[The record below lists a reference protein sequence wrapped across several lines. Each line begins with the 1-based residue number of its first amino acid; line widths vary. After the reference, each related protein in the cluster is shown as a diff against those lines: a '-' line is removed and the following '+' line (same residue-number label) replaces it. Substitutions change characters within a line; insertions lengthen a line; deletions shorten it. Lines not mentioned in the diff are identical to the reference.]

1 MITDSYFTFNEISK
15 NQNIF
20 DIFEFSQI
28 TSLFIYEKIII
39 RSSDMTKLFLASY
52 GDRYFFKSFN
62 DYITAYTEIKSYI
75 SLIDFKYLYKY
86 KKLIKTLNFE
96 YNPIWNKDATRTN
109 KITRTPNLTTENSS
123 NQTSNEKNTNTNS
136 SNITEDQTTTPNLT
150 TTNKTTESKTETPN
164 LTTTT
169 TNPATTVT
177 HSTSPYDT
185 SNTLYN
191 EYADKTEIAADTQ
204 ERQSGTNTEKTD
216 STITT
221 TQTGTSAAKNT
232 TAATT
237 TGTVENTTTNT
248 NSGMIKES
256 GTEVTIEEFTENGN
270 IGVTSTQ
277 GLIKAERNVANF
289 SVINEFLNDVIT
301 EIGLDIYKI

>member
-1 MITDSYFTFNEISK
+1 MIADSYFTFNEISK
-15 NQNIF
+15 NQNTF
-20 DIFEFSQI
+20 DIFGDSQI
-28 TSLFIYEKIII
+28 TSLFIDEKIITS
-39 RSSDMTKLFLASY
+39 SSDMTKLFLASY

-62 DYITAYTEIKSYI
+62 DYITAYTEIQSYI

-96 YNPIWNKDATRTN
+96 YNPIWNKDATYTN

-123 NQTSNEKNTNTNS
+123 NQTSNEKNTNTS
-136 SNITEDQTTTPNLT
+136 SGNITENQTATPNTT
-150 TTNKTTESKTETPN
+150 TTNKTTGTKTATPN

-185 SNTLYN
+185 SNQLYN

-221 TQTGTSAAKNT
+221 TQTGTNTATNT
-232 TAATT
+232 TATT
-237 TGTVENTTTNT
+237 ATGTVENTITNT
-248 NSGMIKES
+248 NSGTIKES
-256 GTEVTIEEFTENGN
+256 GNEVTIEETKENGN

-277 GLIKAERNVANF
+277 ELIKAERDVANF